1 MDVLAGLDAFGTLGP
16 IDREQLL
23 HSLVSGGGA
32 LLLAY
37 AMYAWATDRA
47 SPLQLRGLVAVG
59 VGFLMSAGAS
69 MYLRDAGPLGAA
81 VSLAGTFAAMGG
93 MLALVRERRDRL
105 HGARRPPGRP
115 D

>member
-1 MDVLAGLDAFGTLGP
+1 MDVLAGLGHAGFGPL
-16 IDREQLL
+16 DRELLL
-23 HSLVSGGGA
+23 HTLISGGGA

-37 AMYAWATDRA
+37 AMYLWATDRA

-59 VGFLMSAGAS
+59 AGFLTSAAAS
-69 MYLRDAGPLGAA
+69 MYLREAGPLGAA

-93 MLALVRERRDRL
+93 MLVLVRERRDRL
-105 HGARRPPGRP
+105 ESERRRSRGRP